1 MGLNELEAAEKS
13 PTSES
18 APFIFDLAIEMG
30 HEQVVFC
37 NDPSTGLKSIIA
49 IHSTTLGP
57 SMGGVRMWDY
67 ASDQEALTD
76 VMRLS
81 RAMTFKAA
89 ISGLNAGGGKAVI
102 IGDASTHKDEI
113 LMRRFGQFVDGLG
126 GRYVTTEDVGMT
138 TQDMRYIG
146 METSYVTGLPHSMGG
161 GGDPSP
167 VTAFG
172 TYMGMKAA
180 AHRVFGSDNL
190 ENRKISVQGT
200 GSVGSHLVELLVK
213 ENATVFASDISPG
226 KLQAV
231 AKMPGVTV
239 VEADEL
245 YDLDVDIYSPCALGA
260 TLNDGTIKRLKSR
273 IIAGGAN
280 NQLMEEDRHGR
291 MLMDRGIVYCP
302 DFLINAGGI
311 INVYLEYLGDYKSEE
326 AYQKVEGIYDTCLAI
341 LEKSEVE
348 NITPQNA
355 AIEVAMKRINA
366 PK

>member
-1 MGLNELEAAEKS
+1 
-13 PTSES
+13 
-18 APFIFDLAIEMG
+18 
-30 HEQVVFC
+30 
-37 NDPSTGLKSIIA
+37 
-49 IHSTTLGP
+49 
-57 SMGGVRMWDY
+57 
-67 ASDQEALTD
+67 
-76 VMRLS
+76 
-81 RAMTFKAA
+81 
-89 ISGLNAGGGKAVI
+89 
-102 IGDASTHKDEI
+102 
-113 LMRRFGQFVDGLG
+113 
-126 GRYVTTEDVGMT
+126 
-138 TQDMRYIG
+138 
-146 METSYVTGLPHSMGG
+146 
-161 GGDPSP
+161 
-167 VTAFG
+167 
-172 TYMGMKAA
+172 MKAA

-190 ENRKISVQGT
+190 EHRKISVQGT

-280 NQLMEEDRHGR
+280 NQLMEEHRHGR

-348 NITPQNA
+348 NITPPAAMPVRNA
-355 AIEVAMKRINA
+355 RKLLDLLAILRSFICYQLNLYHSF
-366 PK
+366 